1 LSDGY
6 APIAYRSQ
14 ALGTRLSRRPR
25 QRLKARY
32 PDATI
37 IRLKVHGRVVT
48 LALVKHE
55 LKAKETLNLI
65 KRRRAKEDEIITY
78 LMWLMQ
84 KNRGW
89 ARSFKYKR
97 PQPTGQRGCD
107 DDS

>member
-1 LSDGY
+1 VRDGY
-6 APIAYRSQ
+6 APIAYKSQ
-14 ALGTRLSRRPR
+14 ALGTRLTRRPR

-37 IRLKVHGRVVT
+37 IKVKVNGRVVT
-48 LALVKHE
+48 LALVTHE
-55 LKAKETLNLI
+55 KKAEETLRLI
-65 KRRRAKEDEIITY
+65 ERRRAKDGEIITY